1 MCPRIV
7 TRTSYC
13 GNSFLTR
20 SASPDGAAGQFA
32 FGHQDDAAVLRFAE
46 SLLDEFAQLVDFRRD
61 FRDDGR
67 FGSRSDGSVQR
78 EESGFAPMTSMK
90 KMRSCEVA
98 VSRILSTDSTMVIQ
112 SGIVPDGRI
121 RCETGR
127 CRSFPAL
134 LRSGNCIRKR
144 KSALRSATR
153 PRRLRPAPKCRAL

>member
-1 MCPRIV
+1 MAP
-7 TRTSYC
+7 
-13 GNSFLTR
+13 
-20 SASPDGAAGQFA
+20 PGQFA

-78 EESGFAPMTSMK
+78 EESGFAAHDLDEENAFV
-90 KMRSCEVA
+90 RGRRVA
-98 VSRILSTDSTMVIQ
+98 DLIDRFYDGVQ

-121 RCETGR
+121 GAEQVVVD
-127 CRSFPAL
+127 RSPAL

-153 PRRLRPAPKCRAL
+153 PRRLRPAPRCRAL